1 MRYPKFLPEKGTIG
15 FVAPSFGC
23 ATEPYY
29 TAFLNAQKKFQKMG
43 YGLDLG
49 PNCYVAEGIGI
60 SNTPQACGKEL
71 TDYYCSVDNDIL
83 ISCGGGEMM
92 CETMNFVDFE
102 KIKSAAPKWYMGY
115 SDNTNFTFLLSTIC
129 DTAAV
134 YGPCAGTFGMEPW
147 HESLSDTCL
156 LYTSDAADE

>member
-60 SNTPQACGKEL
+60 SNTPQACGSADPGTGRYVRSWQRESETPCCPPCPGL
-71 TDYYCSVDNDIL
+71 PAGWAQLPS
-83 ISCGGGEMM
+83 SCRPASGR
-92 CETMNFVDFE
+92 
-102 KIKSAAPKWYMGY
+102 
-115 SDNTNFTFLLSTIC
+115 
-129 DTAAV
+129 
-134 YGPCAGTFGMEPW
+134 
-147 HESLSDTCL
+147 
-156 LYTSDAADE
+156 

>member
-49 PNCYVAEGIGI
+49 PNCYVAE
-60 SNTPQACGKEL
+60 
-71 TDYYCSVDNDIL
+71 
-83 ISCGGGEMM
+83 
-92 CETMNFVDFE
+92 
-102 KIKSAAPKWYMGY
+102 
-115 SDNTNFTFLLSTIC
+115 
-129 DTAAV
+129 
-134 YGPCAGTFGMEPW
+134 
-147 HESLSDTCL
+147 
-156 LYTSDAADE
+156 

>member
-1 MRYPKFLPEKGTIG
+1 
-15 FVAPSFGC
+15 
-23 ATEPYY
+23 
-29 TAFLNAQKKFQKMG
+29 
-43 YGLDLG
+43 
-49 PNCYVAEGIGI
+49 
-60 SNTPQACGKEL
+60 
-71 TDYYCSVDNDIL
+71 
-83 ISCGGGEMM
+83 MM

-147 HESLSDTCL
+147 HESLSDTMDVLTHTKKPQKYNLFSEYIFTALNLKTRKYIIVFDCSL
-156 LYTSDAADE
+156 VLYIICFSY